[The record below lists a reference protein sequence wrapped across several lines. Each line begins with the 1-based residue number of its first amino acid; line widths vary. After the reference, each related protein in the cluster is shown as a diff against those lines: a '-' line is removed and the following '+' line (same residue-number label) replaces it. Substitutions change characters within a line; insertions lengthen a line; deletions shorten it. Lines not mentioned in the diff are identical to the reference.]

1 MDTPLW
7 QTVLGTLAALGG
19 GGVVIFGFSGFLGK
33 VWADRVAEQLKA
45 SNTQALERIKADF
58 LRDVE
63 SYKVQLKKSEFLFQ
77 KQFEAASELVALK
90 RKILPRYNS
99 PFMDWDE
106 ACEGVAHS
114 FRKIEELLNEYLASH
129 GAVLPVEVRD
139 AVVSMLADAGTY
151 KFEVDHDGASD
162 AAVKAAGEL
171 MEGMDKME
179 QKMVELVHGQSSL

>member
-33 VWADRVAEQLKA
+33 VWADRIAEQLKT

-90 RKILPRYNS
+90 RRILPRYNS
-99 PFMDWDE
+99 PYMDMHE
-106 ACEGVAHS
+106 ACEEIAHG
-114 FRKIEELLNEYLASH
+114 FGKIEVLLNEYLASH

-139 AVVSMLADAGTY
+139 AIVSMLADAGTY
-151 KFEVDHDGASD
+151 KFEVGQGGASD
-162 AAVKAAGEL
+162 VAIKAAGEL
-171 MEGMDKME
+171 MEGLQNGE